1 MKERLLPLGIKNPVK
16 TELPALVALEA
27 IGQSWFGEGH
37 LADLRAIAL
46 VSSIL
51 AEKASDAQSVA
62 TELIALL
69 DANEL
74 DSDEIRPRVVALT
87 IWMQR
92 QPNGRVQAAIDKL
105 LRQERSLHG

>member
-1 MKERLLPLGIKNPVK
+1 MPGQVAGVFDFHPELGQEAVVDDFDQLLRL
-16 TELPALVALEA
+16 
-27 IGQSWFGEGH
+27 

-69 DANEL
+69 DASEL
-74 DSDEIRPRVVALT
+74 DSDEIRPRAVALT

-105 LRQERSLHG
+105 LRQERALHG